1 MQRTPLKS
9 SDFLSLSG
17 QVAEGKVTDDGA
29 NDVKVELK
37 LRLEIKNMGSKPA
50 LIFRREPVVLERKI
64 FTASSDSEA
73 EKNKYLYR
81 LQTIPS
87 IARNQ
92 EWEQIQRRINKASP
106 PPDLI
111 RELAPNENWALELTT
126 WFYISK
132 SANLDRDSKP
142 WSSIR
147 QASPVLLQLTL
158 AMWSADIEANVD
170 RGALKFSKML
180 QRRWREQGNLQLDS
194 LVSEKMI
201 LDFSSLTSSR

>member
-1 MQRTPLKS
+1 MQRTPRKS
-9 SDFLSLSG
+9 LSLLSLSG
-17 QVAEGKVTDDGA
+17 RIAEGKITDDGA

-37 LRLEIKNMGSKPA
+37 LSLEIKNIGSKPA
-50 LIFRREPVVLERKI
+50 LIFRRKPVVIDRII
-64 FTASSDSEA
+64 FATSSVVES
-73 EKNKYLYR
+73 NKYLYR

-111 RELAPNENWALELTT
+111 RELVPNENWALEVTT

-132 SANLDRDSKP
+132 SANLDPDSKP

-158 AMWSADIEANVD
+158 AMWSADIEPNVD

-180 QRRWREQGNLQLDS
+180 QRRWRELGNLQLEN

-201 LDFSSLTSSR
+201 LDFSSLTSAR